1 MASRTAGHARD
12 MGSRPSEI
20 DPTQASQP
28 RWWLRSLVNPW
39 VVAGMLVSLAIS
51 HGRFEFMR
59 WSAMERA
66 RHELDTKRQV
76 NTIAAKESV
85 DKGALKRKGDEGTQG
100 IVQVEVATVATPIA
114 VPKLDPQPAL
124 ASSTELHI
132 TVVPTLACDGAEA
145 QVASERRCLR
155 PKDTFKDCPECPE
168 MVVVPRGEV
177 MMGSQSQEEGR
188 SGNEGPQH
196 KVTIER
202 QFAVSKFET
211 TFEEW
216 DACVM
221 AGGCKHTP
229 NDQGWGKG
237 RRPVINVSWED
248 AKEYAAWLSNKTRLK
263 YRLLKETEWE
273 YAARANTITAFSTG
287 ETITSND
294 ANFDGGYT
302 FGGSEKGH
310 YRKSTVEV
318 GSFRPNAFGL
328 CDMHGNVWEWVEDCW
343 HADYK
348 GGPGD
353 SSAWTDRCNERARAL
368 RGGSRIDPPR
378 VLRSASRSRNIPGF
392 RSSTVGLR
400 VARTLD

>member
-1 MASRTAGHARD
+1 
-12 MGSRPSEI
+12 
-20 DPTQASQP
+20 
-28 RWWLRSLVNPW
+28 
-39 VVAGMLVSLAIS
+39 
-51 HGRFEFMR
+51 
-59 WSAMERA
+59 
-66 RHELDTKRQV
+66 
-76 NTIAAKESV
+76 
-85 DKGALKRKGDEGTQG
+85 
-100 IVQVEVATVATPIA
+100 
-114 VPKLDPQPAL
+114 
-124 ASSTELHI
+124 
-132 TVVPTLACDGAEA
+132 
-145 QVASERRCLR
+145 
-155 PKDTFKDCPECPE
+155 
-168 MVVVPRGEV
+168 
-177 MMGSQSQEEGR
+177 
-188 SGNEGPQH
+188 
-196 KVTIER
+196 VTIEK

-216 DACVM
+216 DACVT

-248 AKEYAAWLSNKTRLK
+248 AKEYVTWLSNKTRLK

-273 YAARANTITAFSTG
+273 YAARASTTTAFATG

-302 FGGSEKGH
+302 FGGNGKGQ

-328 CDMHGNVWEWVEDCW
+328 SDMHGSVWEWVEDCW

-353 SSAWTDRCNERARAL
+353 GSAWTDRCNERARVF
-368 RGGSRIDPPR
+368 RGGSWIDPPR
-378 VLRSASRSRNIPGF
+378 VLRSASRSRNIPGY
-392 RSSTVGLR
+392 RSGTVGLR